1 MRVATF
7 NLHAGVDG
15 WGRPTPAL
23 DTLVGLDADL
33 MVLPETWRGE
43 DEDMFESLLA
53 RTQSRGL
60 FAPLAHGLRARG
72 AADGRGWQPL
82 GAHFTG
88 ERVLLFDEHRSLSR
102 PQSAHRARA
111 GTLERGDWGLAL
123 LTRLPLDS
131 AEVVP
136 LGRMARE
143 KVERALI
150 VARLS
155 LGGRAFHAVALHG
168 AHLSHGSPV
177 LYRRVNDRLAHLDPD
192 LPVLL
197 AGDFNCWRPLL
208 RALLPDW
215 RTLARGRTWPA
226 YRPHSQIDHVLGRGP
241 WRSTRS
247 WTVDGGSDHLALVCE
262 VDLGPSE

>member
-23 DTLVGLDADL
+23 DTVVGLDADL
-33 MVLPETWRGE
+33 VVLPETWRGE
-43 DEDMFESLLA
+43 DEDMFDALVA
-53 RTQSRGL
+53 RTGARGV
-60 FAPLAHGLRARG
+60 FAPLAHGLRAHG
-72 AADGRGWQPL
+72 EGDGRGWQPA

-88 ERVLLFDEHRSLSR
+88 ERVLLFDEHRGLSR

-111 GTLERGDWGLAL
+111 GRLEPGDWGLAL
-123 LTRLPLDS
+123 LTRLPLES
-131 AEVVP
+131 AEIVT
-136 LGRMARE
+136 LGRMPRE

-155 LGGRAFHAVALHG
+155 LGGRPFHAVALHG

-177 LYRRVNDRLAHLDPD
+177 LYRRINALLGALDPGW
-192 LPVLL
+192 PVLL

-241 WRSTRS
+241 WRSTHS

-262 VDLGPSE
+262 VDLEPSR

>member
-1 MRVATF
+1 MRVVTF

-15 WGRPTPAL
+15 WGRPTLAL

-43 DEDMFESLLA
+43 DEDMFEGLLA
-53 RTQSRGL
+53 RTGGRGV
-60 FAPLAHGLRARG
+60 FAPLAHGRRAHG
-72 AADGRGWQPL
+72 GTGGRGWQPL

-88 ERVLLFDEHRSLSR
+88 ERVLLFDEHRTLSR
-102 PQSAHRARA
+102 PQSAHVARV
-111 GTLERGDWGLAL
+111 GRLEPGDWGLAL
-123 LTRLPLDS
+123 VTRLPLES

-155 LGGRAFHAVALHG
+155 LGGRPFHAVALHG

-177 LYRRVNDRLAHLDPD
+177 LYRRVNALLAGLDPG

-241 WRSTRS
+241 WRPTRS

-262 VDLGPSE
+262 VDLDPSG